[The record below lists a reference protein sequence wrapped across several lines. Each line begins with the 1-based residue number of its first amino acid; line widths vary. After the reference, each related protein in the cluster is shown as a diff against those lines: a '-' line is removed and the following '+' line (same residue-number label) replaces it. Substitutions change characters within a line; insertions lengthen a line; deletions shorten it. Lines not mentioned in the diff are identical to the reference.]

1 MLLIAPTYTR
11 TIEGR
16 YIAFGPSNTL
26 DGTLKKLL
34 RAVDSKTT
42 TSTLEIQHAKLG
54 NVAQLL
60 KQLEAEGLIQDK
72 KHAASNSSFIDNSG
86 FAASSQFA
94 DSSAINYEGANHAGS
109 GQASTRDG
117 VLAKQ
122 LPQGVQAQAYGKAE
136 NWVTTVPGGLGEAPS
151 ESSENLTAQRVQA
164 ITDTMATFVLTYLPG
179 QAFSMLKEL
188 ESLRTHAQLQACLPS
203 YAQLAQTAGTAG
215 RQHLAELDQSIQR
228 DF

>member
-1 MLLIAPTYTR
+1 MLPIASTYTR

-16 YIAFGPSNTL
+16 FIAFGPSNTL

-34 RAVDSKTT
+34 RAVDSKTS
-42 TSTLEIQHAKLG
+42 TSTLEIQHATLG

-72 KHAASNSSFIDNSG
+72 KQAASNSSFIDHSG
-86 FAASSQFA
+86 FASSSQFA
-94 DSSAINYEGANHAGS
+94 DSGAAHYEGASSAGS

-117 VLAKQ
+117 VLDKQ
-122 LPQGVQAQAYGKAE
+122 LLLGAQAQAGDKAE
-136 NWVTTVPGGLGEAPS
+136 NWVTTVPGGLDQAPS
-151 ESSENLTAQRVQA
+151 MSLESLVAQRVQA
-164 ITDTMATFVLTYLPG
+164 ITDTMATFVLTYLPA

-203 YAQLAQTAGTAG
+203 YAQLVQTAGTAG
-215 RQHLAELDQSIQR
+215 QQHLTALDQTIQR
-228 DF
+228 NF